1 MKTMNMP
8 KHTQKLIFTSILLVN
23 TALITSCK
31 NSTDGKTSFVREPSI
46 TNRIATLS
54 RPQPDSRGII
64 SYDTYQIIVASGEET
79 IAEIAD
85 RLDFSGEKLALYNG
99 LIPNYRPRKNEVIA
113 VPKADFTFSS
123 NWSTEITRETI
134 ESEPDSNIKISSAND
149 PLRHRVKT
157 GETVY
162 SIARAY
168 NVSVNSIATWNGL
181 GPDLEI
187 KTGREIIQKY
197 KI

>member
-1 MKTMNMP
+1 M
-8 KHTQKLIFTSILLVN
+8 
-23 TALITSCK
+23 
-31 NSTDGKTSFVREPSI
+31 
-46 TNRIATLS
+46 
-54 RPQPDSRGII
+54 
-64 SYDTYQIIVASGEET
+64 
-79 IAEIAD
+79 
-85 RLDFSGEKLALYNG
+85 
-99 LIPNYRPRKNEVIA
+99 IA

-123 NWSTEITRETI
+123 NWSTEITRQTI

-187 KTGREIIQKY
+187 KTGREIIIPAAVSSLDIEKDPISEPIQTTEKNESDGMNAQQAQDSTLEVEEP
-197 KI
+197 KQSSAEEEKSGMPQ